1 MPRPGR
7 LDYGWAVVA
16 GLCVTETVSWGIIY
30 YGFPV
35 MLRPMEAELGFSRA
49 EITGAFSAGLAV
61 AALAGLPVGRW
72 IDRHGARS
80 LMTVGSI
87 LATALVVLWASS
99 HTLLALYSVW
109 ILMGLAMAA
118 VLYEP
123 AFAAIVGWFPARHRD
138 RALLAVTIVA
148 GFAST
153 IFMPIEAWLL
163 VRFGWRQSLLMLA
176 AAVTI
181 GWMGAMQVP
190 ARIFFAPIAARF
202 GHGGVTAAIFFM
214 QAAAMAQLA
223 LVSYV
228 PTLVPMIVMQGA
240 ANGMATLARATAI
253 AAIFGPLHYGSIAGA
268 IALGANGARALAPVG
283 ASLLRDALGSY
294 EAVFWL
300 MAALLV
306 VAATAVALTL
316 RLGRPVPTASPEA
329 PTTSAKGGSDE
340 TA

>member
-1 MPRPGR
+1 
-7 LDYGWAVVA
+7 
-16 GLCVTETVSWGIIY
+16 
-30 YGFPV
+30 
-35 MLRPMEAELGFSRA
+35 
-49 EITGAFSAGLAV
+49 
-61 AALAGLPVGRW
+61 
-72 IDRHGARS
+72 
-80 LMTVGSI
+80 
-87 LATALVVLWASS
+87 
-99 HTLLALYSVW
+99 
-109 ILMGLAMAA
+109 
-118 VLYEP
+118 
-123 AFAAIVGWFPARHRD
+123 
-138 RALLAVTIVA
+138 
-148 GFAST
+148 
-153 IFMPIEAWLL
+153 
-163 VRFGWRQSLLMLA
+163 
-176 AAVTI
+176 
-181 GWMGAMQVP
+181 MQVP

-223 LVSYV
+223 LISYV

-329 PTTSAKGGSDE
+329 PTTSAKGVSDE